1 MKLKGS
7 VERILRMIE
16 YCGWDSTQTLAA
28 CKSRL
33 IPSRSYKQIA
43 HELLHMDV
51 KISDEPEGLLRRIE
65 YVIKTADMNVNKKSL
80 VQLQATTFM
89 NKINVHVPFIC
100 DVTKVFP

>member
-7 VERILRMIE
+7 AERILRRIE

-51 KISDEPEGLLRRIE
+51 KISDEPEGLMRRIE
-65 YVIKTADMNVNKKSL
+65 DVVKTADMNVNKKS
-80 VQLQATTFM
+80 
-89 NKINVHVPFIC
+89 
-100 DVTKVFP
+100 